1 MNCMDESDEN
11 SNSSARH
18 WPFYVR
24 IPSSQ
29 NIFLMLALWPGHIR
43 NSIMTAIMIRC
54 WVFAV
59 VDPKVVIK
67 TMVKGR
73 VYKLHFQFEWV

>member
-18 WPFYVR
+18 WPFYVQ

-29 NIFLMLALWPGHIR
+29 KIFLMLASWPDHIR
-43 NSIMTAIMIRC
+43 NSIMTAIMFWC
-54 WVFAV
+54 LGFFAV
-59 VDPKVVIK
+59 VDPLVVIK
-67 TMVKGR
+67 IMVKGR
-73 VYKLHFQFEWV
+73 E